1 MPGTVLIASQ
11 IWSHFI
17 YNGFYNWQF
26 IVEEMG
32 FEFIPLVQVRAE
44 KLTVVSN
51 GHDNLKTE
59 LTGWSRERND
69 IC

>member
-1 MPGTVLIASQ
+1 
-11 IWSHFI
+11 
-17 YNGFYNWQF
+17 
-26 IVEEMG
+26 MG

-51 GHDNLKTE
+51 GRDNLKTE